1 MNAAVSL
8 SAHNQ
13 RNIVG
18 VIDLAE
24 IVGDELRVAGR
35 LYDKNMATLVAL
47 VAQHAGVLGMSFEAS
62 NVATRDQAGISVVE
76 GLQWT
81 GCAILRRD
89 KAAFAATS
97 IQLAA

>member
-1 MNAAVSL
+1 MNADVSL

-35 LYDKNMATLVAL
+35 LYDKNMATLVA
-47 VAQHAGVLGMSFEAS
+47 QHAGVLGMSFEAS
-62 NVATRDQAGISVVE
+62 NVATRDQGGISVVE